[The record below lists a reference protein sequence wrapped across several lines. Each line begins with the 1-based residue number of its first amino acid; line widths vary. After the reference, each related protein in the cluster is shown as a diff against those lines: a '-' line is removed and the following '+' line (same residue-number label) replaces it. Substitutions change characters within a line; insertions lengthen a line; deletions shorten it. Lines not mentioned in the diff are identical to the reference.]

1 PARPRPFTAV
11 PPPGGNP
18 TPSGPMLMSH
28 PAISVGVAAR
38 PRLGV
43 STWALAQPAKT
54 IAMTARASSRVDML
68 DLAVGGHAPRLDRV
82 AVEDRVASVLGDE
95 LVPLRLHVAG
105 IVDGTRLEH
114 RRGAIP
120 LPSQAET
127 RERARKDRLRERRLD
142 PGAAAVGRQL
152 DLADLSVPRPR
163 EPRDLVEARAGD
175 AHAVRGTRDQRLDL
189 HRIREHERLAVGLQ
203 IGVPRRLVL

>member
-1 PARPRPFTAV
+1 
-11 PPPGGNP
+11 
-18 TPSGPMLMSH
+18 MLMSH

-38 PRLGV
+38 PRLGF

-54 IAMTARASSRVDML
+54 IAMTAPASSRGDML

-95 LVPLRLHVAG
+95 LVTLRLHVAG
-105 IVDGTRLEH
+105 VVDGTRLEH

-120 LPSQAET
+120 LPSQAEA
-127 RERARKDRLRERRLD
+127 RERARKHRLRERRLD

-152 DLADLSVPRPR
+152 DLAIFPFPDPPSPHDR
-163 EPRDLVEARAGD
+163 
-175 AHAVRGTRDQRLDL
+175 
-189 HRIREHERLAVGLQ
+189 
-203 IGVPRRLVL
+203 